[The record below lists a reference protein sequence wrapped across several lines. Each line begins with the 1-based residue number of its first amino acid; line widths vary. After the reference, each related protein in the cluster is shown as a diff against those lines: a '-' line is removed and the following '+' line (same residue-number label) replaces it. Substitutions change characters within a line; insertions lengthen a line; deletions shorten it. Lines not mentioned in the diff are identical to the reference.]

1 MERIQSFNVNHDYIV
16 PGMYISRT
24 DGTITTYDLRF
35 RKPNGGHYLD
45 NITMHSIEHMFAT
58 YIRNDEE
65 VGSSVIYFG
74 PMGCQTGFYLLMNN
88 VAPEVAYHAVLRTL
102 DKIIEHTGPMFG
114 ATRAECGNFIN
125 LSVSIGK
132 QECRRYFKALSEQTD
147 MTLSY
152 SKEAIENV

>member
-1 MERIQSFNVNHDYIV
+1 MQRIQSFNVHHDYIN

-45 NITMHSIEHMFAT
+45 NMTMHSIEHMFAT

-65 VGSSVIYFG
+65 VANHVIYFG
-74 PMGCQTGFYLLMNN
+74 PMGCQTGFYLLLDN
-88 VAPEVAYHAVLRTL
+88 VLPEHAYKAVVRTL
-102 DKIIEHTGPMFG
+102 EKIIDHTGAMFG
-114 ATRAECGNFIN
+114 ATRAECGNFVN
-125 LSVSIGK
+125 LSVSIAK
-132 QECRRYFKALSEQTD
+132 QECRRYLKALSEQTD

-152 SKEAIENV
+152 SKEALCNI